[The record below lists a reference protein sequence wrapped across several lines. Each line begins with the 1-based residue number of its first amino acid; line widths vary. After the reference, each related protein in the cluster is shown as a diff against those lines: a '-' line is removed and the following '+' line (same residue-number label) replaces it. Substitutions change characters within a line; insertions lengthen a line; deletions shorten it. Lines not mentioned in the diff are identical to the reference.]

1 MMEKGDKFE
10 DSPTI
15 LTNEEAM
22 DDEEEDK
29 KTDL

>member
-22 DDEEEDK
+22 DDEEKDK